1 MNEKTEGALEL
12 AAALLVLFTAMLDP
26 IVSAGLAILFLVTLS
41 FYSFARG
48 RRGQHRQ

>member
-26 IVSAGLAILFLVTLS
+26 IVSAGLAILFLIALS
-41 FYSFARG
+41 YYRFARA
-48 RRGQHRQ
+48 RRV